1 MCRKCVPTTALSDWF
16 PPRPLSILTP
26 PAAPSPA
33 TPRPPGPPMPATAPT
48 PPLPDHSI
56 LPGPPV
62 LRPQSRRYYP
72 MQTVRTAAST
82 PSSPGCATART
93 PLSPSSAASVSRCTG
108 PPASPAIAQSP
119 PSPSDTSTKTSP
131 APPRRSPP
139 LPRHSTLDTRPFH
152 DSGLRTPDSGL
163 DKRTPSPVCTPHSI
177 SPAAHS
183 FPPEMCPS
191 HQSTTSAA
199 LPRSAGRMLVDGC
212 SPPPLADSPACSARP
227 TASSS
232 RNVSPAIQSRGKC

>member
-119 PSPSDTSTKTSP
+119 PSPSDTSTKTPPPPHPFPGGPGPPAPRPTPQPPPSPPDTSTKPPP

-177 SPAAHS
+177 SPAAPS

-199 LPRSAGRMLVDGC
+199 LPRSAGRMLVD
-212 SPPPLADSPACSARP
+212 
-227 TASSS
+227 
-232 RNVSPAIQSRGKC
+232 